1 MAIKKKHD
9 RILLVKKKGGNFIKK
24 INIFLILFS
33 LFLMIPVKAET
44 TSFYEA
50 EYIDNIYMNKYQ
62 YSTHTIYY
70 QKARFFRK
78 VGTDEFAYCI
88 EPFRFFNE
96 GATYQSSF
104 QLDTLSKEQIES
116 MTKIAYYGYGY
127 SNHTDPKW
135 YAITQLMIWQIAS
148 SDGEYY
154 FTDSL
159 NGNRIDIFQE
169 EMNEIYSLIEMD
181 TILPS
186 FSGGSFDIVE
196 NHELIL
202 EDENHVL
209 HSFTNEENLIVED
222 FFKIGPLEAGSYE
235 FSFQKEL
242 FYQKPFLFYQSE
254 NSQNL
259 LETGDITPID
269 AKIRVHVIPT
279 HLEIS
284 KIDQD
289 TKSVI
294 PSGEASL
301 DGAVYSLYDC
311 QNRFIQDLVIEENQ
325 ALLSNLDFGNY
336 LIQEKKAGEGYLLD
350 QKSYKFSITK
360 ENPRVSLVLKN
371 QVIKKRI
378 LLEKQYGEEGNLKKE
393 ANVSFYIK
401 NKKGEIIQTVTTNE
415 EGQVDFFLPY
425 GSYQIIQ
432 KNTTE
437 GYQKTKPFTIVVSDC
452 EEKLLSLIDWMI
464 PVPDTHTEKNWSWFV
479 YLLYALWMIL
489 C

>member
-1 MAIKKKHD
+1 
-9 RILLVKKKGGNFIKK
+9 
-24 INIFLILFS
+24 
-33 LFLMIPVKAET
+33 MIPVKAEA

-78 VGTDEFAYCI
+78 TGTNEFAYCI

-104 QLDTLSKEQIES
+104 QPDTLSKEQIES

-169 EMNEIYSLIEMD
+169 EMNEVYSLIEMD

-196 NHELIL
+196 NHELTL
-202 EDENHVL
+202 EDENHIL
-209 HSFTNEENLIVED
+209 HSFVNEENWIVGD
-222 FFKIGPLEAGSYE
+222 SFKIGPLKAGSYE
-235 FSFQKEL
+235 FSFQKRL

-259 LETGDITPID
+259 LETGDITPIE
-269 AKIRVHVIPT
+269 AKIKVHVIPT
-279 HLEIS
+279 YLEIS

-294 PSGEASL
+294 PSGDASL
-301 DGAVYSLYDC
+301 DGAVYSLYDS
-311 QNRFIQDLVIEENQ
+311 QKHFIQDLVIEENQ
-325 ALLSNLDFGNY
+325 AFLSNLDFGNY
-336 LIQEKKAGEGYLLD
+336 SIQEKKAGVGYLID
-350 QKSYKFSITK
+350 QKSYEFSISK

-393 ANVSFYIK
+393 ANVSFYVK

-415 EGQVDFFLPY
+415 EGQAEFFLPY

-432 KNTTE
+432 KNTTD
-437 GYQKTKPFTIVVSDC
+437 GYQKTKPFTIVVSDQ
-452 EEKLLSLIDWMI
+452 EEKFLSLIDWMI
-464 PVPDTHTEKNWSWFV
+464 PVPDTHTEKNCPWTF
-479 YLLYALWMIL
+479 YFLYFLWMIL